1 MAPKRTQ
8 SVHQSES
15 FTATLAA
22 AKRAGFDTTWKPD
35 RSGDRQVRC
44 DLTGKTSTWPAWN
57 PWTRRP
63 TPFLGKLKSVV
74 FGVVLVPLRLVL
86 MLLTMILLWLW
97 LELAIIG
104 ADTSK
109 PMASWRR
116 TIMRGPIKAASRTLM
131 LLTGFVWVSETRIDI
146 PGRNPPPASMIVAN
160 HTGYMEIL
168 YTGAKFGCCFVAK
181 STLRKMFIMG
191 TIMKCSQ
198 AIFVDRAS
206 GKSHAGSQIIERAKN
221 PTKWPPLA
229 LYPEGTTTNGK
240 QLIKFHT
247 GAFIA
252 GAPVIPLVVKYSS
265 MMFDPAFTC
274 YSTGLHM
281 LQMLA
286 QPINFMHVIQ
296 LPTYVPSEAEKADPR
311 LYANNVRELISIIG
325 QLPMYDLEWAEKL
338 QFEPANKREKSI
350 AQFRKAK
357 EAQAASGAKNASTG
371 PTRRRVKAKK

>member
-1 MAPKRTQ
+1 MSTL
-8 SVHQSES
+8 ES
-15 FTATLAA
+15 GAVSL
-22 AKRAGFDTTWKPD
+22 
-35 RSGDRQVRC
+35 
-44 DLTGKTSTWPAWN
+44 PAY
-57 PWTRRP
+57 PGTRP
-63 TPFLGKLKSVV
+63 VQ
-74 FGVVLVPLRLVL
+74 
-86 MLLTMILLWLW
+86 
-97 LELAIIG
+97 
-104 ADTSK
+104 
-109 PMASWRR
+109 
-116 TIMRGPIKAASRTLM
+116 
-131 LLTGFVWVSETRIDI
+131 VSETCIDI

-296 LPTYVPSEAEKADPR
+296 LPTYASYTRQTLQTCLTLMLLCVAAMCRARRKRLTHDCTQTMCASSFLSLASCPCMTWSGLRNSSSNQRTSVKRASPSFAR
-311 LYANNVRELISIIG
+311 
-325 QLPMYDLEWAEKL
+325 Q
-338 QFEPANKREKSI
+338 
-350 AQFRKAK
+350 
-357 EAQAASGAKNASTG
+357 
-371 PTRRRVKAKK
+371 RRRRLLLVRKMPARARRVAA